1 MVEHRKHRRKRSRNS
16 REHPGKTG
24 ANAGAPDRR
33 PAPPRTWAHALA
45 RWMILPLVNTSVT
58 PNQITTIRL
67 ITGILAA
74 GMFAAGS
81 QTITVLAGWMFM
93 FSALI
98 DRADGE
104 LARLS
109 GRTSPGGHAYDFKCD
124 AVSSSLV
131 FLGIGI
137 GLRFGSIGWG
147 SAVLGLIACAS
158 VGAIYWIVT
167 RIEGAKRDG
176 KPVFTGVGRFD
187 PDDALFLLGPVA
199 WMGDMGLWPLLVSAA
214 IGAPLFAA
222 WAIYRDRRFLFPAT
236 R

>member
-1 MVEHRKHRRKRSRNS
+1 MVQQRKHRIKRSRHSAGQTANTGTS
-16 REHPGKTG
+16 AGG
-24 ANAGAPDRR
+24 ANRR
-33 PAPPRTWAHALA
+33 PPPPRTWAHALA

-58 PNQITTIRL
+58 PNQITTVRL
-67 ITGILAA
+67 ITGIVAA
-74 GMFAAGS
+74 GMFAVGS
-81 QTITVLAGWMFM
+81 QTYTVLGGWMFM

-147 SAVLGLIACAS
+147 SGLLGLIAAGS
-158 VGAIYWIVT
+158 VGGIYWIVT

-187 PDDALFLLGPVA
+187 PDDALFLLGPIA
-199 WMGDMGLWPLLVSAA
+199 WMGDLGLWPLLISAA
-214 IGAPLFAA
+214 IGAPIFAG
-222 WAIYRDRRFLFPAT
+222 WAVYRDRRFLFSVT
-236 R
+236 Q